1 MQHTERL
8 LNGFHDLDVIDMET
22 NKIRKAWNEAYKPLV
37 ADMRDTL
44 TLEEICCMFFEL
56 GWNAA
61 LERNS
66 TIHWQTG
73 EPKEAGYYIVT
84 THEYTV
90 RVAVYS
96 PFFKGWYI
104 NRVSVEGIIAWC
116 KLSDIKPYNNE

>member
-1 MQHTERL
+1 M
-8 LNGFHDLDVIDMET
+8 NGLYKRD
-22 NKIRKAWNEAYKPLV
+22 KEAEKSAKKYS
-37 ADMRDTL
+37 
-44 TLEEICCMFFEL
+44 I
-56 GWNAA
+56 
-61 LERNS
+61 
-66 TIHWQTG
+66 IHWQTG

-116 KLSDIKPYNNE
+116 KLSDIKPCVIHQQESDDWTKFNQDEMVR